1 VFGLP
6 ELASSVCTFMT
17 TKAHQFWTKHNEKM
31 YEHNSKNMV
40 NREEEEIISQIRNL
54 YATQTD
60 MSHYYAIELFGV
72 PIERRLTYTT
82 ATNKA
87 WIIPTRCKAM
97 KRCKRWIQQLKSR
110 QPDIRQ
116 FFAKKKNRLNDTMEM
131 AE

>member
-1 VFGLP
+1 
-6 ELASSVCTFMT
+6 
-17 TKAHQFWTKHNEKM
+17 
-31 YEHNSKNMV
+31 
-40 NREEEEIISQIRNL
+40 
-54 YATQTD
+54 
-60 MSHYYAIELFGV
+60 MSHYDAIELFGV

-87 WIIPTRCKAM
+87 WIIPTRHKTM

-131 AE
+131 AESLGSLEEVANWEEEGDEEEEESHICDAIKQQQPRMQTPGPCTRDH